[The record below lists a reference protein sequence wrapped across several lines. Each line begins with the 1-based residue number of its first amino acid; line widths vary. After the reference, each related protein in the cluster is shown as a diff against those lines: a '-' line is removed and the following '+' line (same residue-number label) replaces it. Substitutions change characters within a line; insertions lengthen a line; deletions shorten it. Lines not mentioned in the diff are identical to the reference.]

1 MINNKIVIG
10 GVIVAAIALG
20 ISIYFILKKEHMSET
35 SNNPICTITCTDVL
49 QDNKYY
55 NVVKNMANT
64 QKESPLPCAPVI
76 DPYQKVQRS
85 PQYVPTGCT
94 DPKTCAPRLFQ
105 VKTPNTIGPSRKV
118 FAHTNDYYAM
128 DDKNCSNLHKLIPC
142 QEG

>member
-20 ISIYFILKKEHMSET
+20 ISLYFILKKEHMSET
-35 SNNPICTITCTDVL
+35 AKNPTCTTMCTDVL

-64 QKESPLPCAPVI
+64 QKESLLPNPLVV
-76 DPYQKVQRS
+76 DLSRYQNMQRS

-105 VKTPNTIGPSRKV
+105 VNTPNTIGPSGIV
-118 FAHTNDYYAM
+118 FEHINDYYAM
-128 DDKNCSNLHKLIPC
+128 DDKKCSNLLNLITC
-142 QEG
+142 Q